1 MQRKGFNNLHVVG
14 GDVNGKYF
22 AFCST
27 LAVYVYDITS
37 FQLHRLL
44 STADNLA
51 GLAWCLSPQHGHWL
65 ATVSLSQK
73 VVLYDVET
81 EQILYDVL
89 LPYHPVSFQ
98 WHPSSLQLVVA
109 TSDPSGKTSA
119 ASTLVGWTID
129 HTNRSTSVTTLQRGN
144 TGMLASPSAITVIR
158 FNTAGTLAIGN
169 GNLAIYT
176 AKSPTLRL
184 LDKKKT
190 SKKQST
196 GAPPGSPTANA
207 IIDLQWDPLS
217 TIYLLIATRDG
228 HCALWEVTDD
238 TGTPLHTFDKQGSG
252 TSAVAWLPW
261 GSGLFVTANART
273 GNLKLWNPLS
283 AQVLATCG
291 HDGAVRVWNTSTME
305 CTHHLQP
312 HDVGGIAYS
321 VAWSP
326 SNANRLVSASSL
338 GTVYVWDLAGTLAPA
353 SQLTH
358 HTDAVYCVAW
368 RQPSA
373 NNAKSMLASSSKDK
387 SVVIFYDAV
396 TSSASP
402 SREAGHLPLYIVRRY
417 GLPCTF
423 QKQQRGDDQAADGG
437 SDDTAERSSHCSQ
450 PWSRTPPPLL
460 LSGSWDGTIRI
471 WDVERRECCVVVSD
485 HLADVYGIAT
495 HPQAPSVFVSC
506 SRDTTVRFW
515 GLTTSA
521 TDQVVLR
528 TMLQMTSESSSR
540 EEMAELAAVVAAQSS
555 AASSGVTNLM
565 GLLQEN
571 HMRGTKGSPSA
582 FEPAKTTTTTATMV
596 VPAEGRLLAVAL
608 EHARRLECGHG
619 RRSKPTKLNQR
630 DTAREAAIQYLKAG
644 AVQKYCQ
651 LLVDVDEWEAA
662 LAMAPAVS
670 IEFWQQLAAKYADVL
685 QAKQDEAAVMYYL
698 ATQQVA
704 KAVDVLQGRGQFNDA
719 CVVAKAHT
727 KIHDVVAATPP
738 LSGSLDCGTV
748 TFPPVS
754 SPSPHFETASPNP
767 KAVVL
772 TTRFNTVDDQVKAKD
787 VEDDNC
793 STPNANM
800 SAHEVAATRLLHKTF
815 TWLADLYSDRGE
827 PVLAA
832 CCHLAV
838 AQVLDAIDRLVR
850 GDEVRQKNSEVM
862 ALVYVRLNR
871 PKELQ
876 ELAQVANVEKL
887 EESLE
892 AFVSTCQAIEMA
904 TTHLQAA
911 LSTSSLS
918 VASSPTVSQKQL
930 LLDVTPRAL
939 TLAYMALAGALRA
952 MDARYPLVLVSYLM
966 QLVHTQVH
974 SYNVPFPVAT
984 TKLLL
989 LVSTGGQAIVVQ
1001 QLCTRTVYF

>member
-51 GLAWCLSPQHGHWL
+51 GLAWCSSPQHGHWL

-81 EQILYDVL
+81 EQILYHVL

-273 GNLKLWNPLS
+273 GNLKLWNVSQSTPLEHVRVRPSGVGIHALALLPSTQHPQS

-312 HDVGGIAYS
+312 QDVGGIAYS

-417 GLPCTF
+417 GLPCTLF
-423 QKQQRGDDQAADGG
+423 VHEGSAYGCAWRPGNSGVLAVGGGDHVVRLFDVDNTDMDTPLRVLAAHEARVFHTVWSPHQSTHAWLATSSDDCTVRVWTLPPPKGLQAPPPPRGEGGRTEAKESKDADEAAVVPQKQQRGDDQVADGG
-437 SDDTAERSSHCSQ
+437 NDDTAERSSHCSQ

-521 TDQVVLR
+521 TDQVVLQM
-528 TMLQMTSESSSR
+528 MLQMTSAPSSR

-565 GLLQEN
+565 ALLQEN
-571 HMRGTKGSPSA
+571 NMGGTKGSPSA
-582 FEPAKTTTTTATMV
+582 VEPAKSTTTTATMV
-596 VPAEGRLLAVAL
+596 VPAEGQLLAVAL

-630 DTAREAAIQYLKAG
+630 DAVREAATQYLKAG

-651 LLVDVDEWEAA
+651 LLVEVEDWEAA

-670 IEFWQQLAAKYADVL
+670 IEFWRQLAAKYADVL
-685 QAKQDEAAVMYYL
+685 QAKQDESAVMYYL
-698 ATQQVA
+698 ATHQVA

-719 CVVAKAHT
+719 C
-727 KIHDVVAATPP
+727 
-738 LSGSLDCGTV
+738 
-748 TFPPVS
+748 
-754 SPSPHFETASPNP
+754 
-767 KAVVL
+767 
-772 TTRFNTVDDQVKAKD
+772 
-787 VEDDNC
+787 
-793 STPNANM
+793 
-800 SAHEVAATRLLHKTF
+800 
-815 TWLADLYSDRGE
+815 
-827 PVLAA
+827 
-832 CCHLAV
+832 
-838 AQVLDAIDRLVR
+838 
-850 GDEVRQKNSEVM
+850 VM

-887 EESLE
+887 EDSLE
-892 AFVSTCQAIEMA
+892 AFVSACQAIEMA

-930 LLDVTPRAL
+930 LLDVT
-939 TLAYMALAGALRA
+939 YVLRSS
-952 MDARYPLVLVSYLM
+952 DLS
-966 QLVHTQVH
+966 QVDTKYDYH
-974 SYNVPFPVAT
+974 SSFI
-984 TKLLL
+984 
-989 LVSTGGQAIVVQ
+989 GM
-1001 QLCTRTVYF
+1001 C

>member
-51 GLAWCLSPQHGHWL
+51 GLAWCSSPQHGHWL

-81 EQILYDVL
+81 EQILYHVL

-273 GNLKLWNPLS
+273 GNLKLWNVSQSTPLEHPQS

-312 HDVGGIAYS
+312 QDVGGIAYS

-423 QKQQRGDDQAADGG
+423 QKQQRGDDQVADGG
-437 SDDTAERSSHCSQ
+437 NDDTAERSSHCSQ

-521 TDQVVLR
+521 TDQVVLQM
-528 TMLQMTSESSSR
+528 MLQMTSAPSSR

-565 GLLQEN
+565 ALLQEN
-571 HMRGTKGSPSA
+571 NMGGTKGSPSA
-582 FEPAKTTTTTATMV
+582 VEPAKSTTTTATMV
-596 VPAEGRLLAVAL
+596 VPAEGQLLAVAL

-630 DTAREAAIQYLKAG
+630 DAVREAATQYLKAG

-651 LLVDVDEWEAA
+651 LLVEVEDWEAA

-670 IEFWQQLAAKYADVL
+670 IEFWRQLAAKYADVL
-685 QAKQDEAAVMYYL
+685 QAKQDESAVMYYL
-698 ATQQVA
+698 ATHQVA

-719 CVVAKAHT
+719 C
-727 KIHDVVAATPP
+727 
-738 LSGSLDCGTV
+738 
-748 TFPPVS
+748 
-754 SPSPHFETASPNP
+754 
-767 KAVVL
+767 
-772 TTRFNTVDDQVKAKD
+772 
-787 VEDDNC
+787 
-793 STPNANM
+793 
-800 SAHEVAATRLLHKTF
+800 
-815 TWLADLYSDRGE
+815 
-827 PVLAA
+827 
-832 CCHLAV
+832 
-838 AQVLDAIDRLVR
+838 
-850 GDEVRQKNSEVM
+850 VM

-887 EESLE
+887 EDSLE
-892 AFVSTCQAIEMA
+892 AFVSACQAIEMA

-930 LLDVTPRAL
+930 LLDVT
-939 TLAYMALAGALRA
+939 YVLRSS
-952 MDARYPLVLVSYLM
+952 DLS
-966 QLVHTQVH
+966 QVDTKYDYH
-974 SYNVPFPVAT
+974 SSFI
-984 TKLLL
+984 
-989 LVSTGGQAIVVQ
+989 GM
-1001 QLCTRTVYF
+1001 C